1 MRDSAKYLLDLRA
14 YRALDLINHQLETAV
29 SIARPARTARGT
41 LAIESRMIDGDYI
54 LTTIDEVR

>member
-1 MRDSAKYLLDLRA
+1 MRDSTKYLHDLNA
-14 YRALDLINHQLETAV
+14 YRALDAINRQMETAV
-29 SIARPARTARGT
+29 SVARPARTARGT